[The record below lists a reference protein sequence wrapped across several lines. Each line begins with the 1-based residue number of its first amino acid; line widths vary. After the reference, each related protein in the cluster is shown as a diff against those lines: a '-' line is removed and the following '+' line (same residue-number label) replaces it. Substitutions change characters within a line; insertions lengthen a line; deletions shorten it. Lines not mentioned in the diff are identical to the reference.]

1 MKKYFLLVFFCALTT
16 IGANAVVWP
25 GDTGNDPIEGLRI
38 YDDGNG
44 TQYIEVTE
52 PDALFNLYAS
62 YKDDDGLIGL
72 GQDECKKLKL
82 IGDFSDLDLTT
93 LFVNESTGF
102 WNNFTELDASEMN
115 YVGDEEDGSELLF
128 FPTWKQ
134 VKKITFPKSITVI
147 PEGLY
152 GDSNDGASFL
162 LEEIIIPDLDT
173 DNVVLGRQVFRGLT
187 NLQKVTIGTGITKIE
202 NQTFGGCTSLT
213 EVDMHYGIKEIS
225 KSAFFGCT
233 SLKEVV
239 LPEGLETIG
248 EQAFMNTDIEAIR
261 LPYSLK
267 NILGAAFENCN
278 SLKEIVIP
286 EGVEL
291 IKGSA
296 TGENQV
302 QGAFNGCHN
311 LTDVYVLGNTRCES
325 GAFNG
330 FDINKFV
337 FKDNNDGTID
347 RLDWEGDDGDS
358 QHHPAILHVNED
370 IYEDAL
376 NRIIPWGVKWFE
388 EGCPE
393 PYTGDPFFEE
403 FHTSTG
409 ELYMDYV
416 FSSEWFVKAEDGN
429 VYLKKEGPFFTNEPW
444 RVLSSD
450 YAGWQQFML
459 AGKVKTEKIWPD
471 NRMVDDK
478 WYSMCFP
485 FPMSKIQ
492 LETAFGATVEV
503 CEFSGVD
510 IQEKGNKKLI
520 TLKFKRPV
528 TETVAHRAYMI
539 HPGFHNAESGT
550 GTITNTIVGV
560 QFANNFTKAIVEK
573 NAAELTTDEQ
583 TVIGGLRT
591 ALTAQQTDI
600 TEGGVTY
607 TFKGSYFKDEKLP
620 KFTYYWWP
628 GGDGWEASFYKTMTD
643 GAVSWSPYTSVVL
656 CDKDNH
662 ASNAKMV
669 YYIETEDD
677 LFEINEEQLGIA
689 TAITKPSTTKDSATV
704 FEGKVMNLSGQVVA
718 DSTDGINGLPKG
730 IYVVNGRKY
739 VVR

>member
-25 GDTGNDPIEGLRI
+25 GNTGNDPIEGLRI

-82 IGDFSDLDLTT
+82 IGNFSDFDLAT

-102 WNNFTELDASEMN
+102 WSNFTDLDASEMN

-128 FPTWKQ
+128 LQGWTGLQKL
-134 VKKITFPKSITVI
+134 TFPKSIVAI
-147 PEGLY
+147 PSGLF
-152 GDSNDGASFL
+152 GHTSNTYSL
-162 LEEIIIPDLDT
+162 TEIIIPDLD
-173 DNVVLGRQVFRGLT
+173 NS
-187 NLQKVTIGTGITKIE
+187 NVTIGSQAFMNLTSLESVTIGRGVANIGSE
-202 NQTFGGCTSLT
+202 SGEVFRNCTSLT
-213 EVDMHYGIKEIS
+213 TVDMRGGIVLGPRV
-225 KSAFFGCT
+225 FMDCT
-233 SLKEVV
+233 SLDTVI
-239 LPEGLETIG
+239 LPEGLTTIG
-248 EQAFMNTDIEAIR
+248 SDAFANATFSSIRLPNSLRTIGANAFMNCD
-261 LPYSLK
+261 
-267 NILGAAFENCN
+267 NIT
-278 SLKEIVIP
+278 EIVIP
-286 EGVEL
+286 AGVERVGNL
-291 IKGSA
+291 
-296 TGENQV
+296 
-302 QGAFNGCHN
+302 AFNSCQR
-311 LTDVYVLGNTRCES
+311 LSDVYVLGSNTICEQ
-325 GAFNG
+325 GG
-330 FDINKFV
+330 FDNKDINKFEYN
-337 FKDNNDGTID
+337 DNLDGVTDRRDWLSDNTATYGNDKHPVVLHLPEDVYDEVAHPLLAYATRYYEAQTNEEKQAVITDMSNDGYSGYTWMVQYRFDYEFKID
-347 RLDWEGDDGDS
+347 
-358 QHHPAILHVNED
+358 
-370 IYEDAL
+370 
-376 NRIIPWGVKWFE
+376 E
-388 EGCPE
+388 EGRVYFKREGSSFGQPFV
-393 PYTGDPFFEE
+393 DP
-403 FHTSTG
+403 
-409 ELYMDYV
+409 
-416 FSSEWFVKAEDGN
+416 
-429 VYLKKEGPFFTNEPW
+429 
-444 RVLSSD
+444 SD
-450 YAGWQQFML
+450 NKAGWKEFML
-459 AGKVKTEKIWPD
+459 TAKMKREEEWPD
-471 NRMVDDK
+471 TRMVDDK

-485 FPMSKIQ
+485 FPMTGVQ
-492 LETAFGATVEV
+492 LGNAFGAAVEV

-560 QFANNFTKAIVEK
+560 KLANDFNKAIVEK
-573 NAAELTTDEQ
+573 DAAELTTDEQ

-607 TFKGSYFKDEKLP
+607 TFKGSYFKNEKLP

-704 FEGKVMNLSGQVVA
+704 FEGKVMNMSGQVVA